1 MYNIYRAICGNKMN
15 LKATVKTIL
24 RKLDQFSPYPLFY
37 HFIMTKNERAIFDM
51 AIKESLHYLEFG
63 MGGST
68 LRAIQKSKAMIYTV
82 ESDPAWINYMRK
94 YILIRFF
101 ENKRLYIF
109 HVNIG
114 SVLDWGCPESDVFK
128 ESFEKYSSSIFQSID
143 SKKID
148 LVFVDGR
155 FRVACTLKIVLAC
168 HENSKIKILI
178 HDFWNRPYYQVVL
191 KYLDMV
197 HRVDTIGL
205 FSIKNNID
213 IQLAEKDYEAY
224 KYNPE

>member
-1 MYNIYRAICGNKMN
+1 MN
-15 LKATVKTIL
+15 LKAAVKKIL

-37 HFIMTKNERAIFDM
+37 QLIMTKNEIAIFDM
-51 AIKESLHYLEFG
+51 AIKESQHYLEFG

-94 YILIRFF
+94 YIFIRLF
-101 ENKRLYIF
+101 ENKRLHIF

-114 SVLDWGCPESDVFK
+114 GVLGWGCPEADVSK

-148 LVFVDGR
+148 LVLVDGR
-155 FRVACTLKIVLAC
+155 FRVACILKTILSC

-178 HDFWNRPYYQVVL
+178 HDFWDRPYYQVVL
-191 KYLDMV
+191 NYLDIV

-205 FSIKNNID
+205 FSIKKNID
-213 IQLAEKDYEAY
+213 IKLVEKDYEAY